1 MSNKLQAVR
10 GMPDLLPKDI
20 GYWQE
25 LEAQLINMA
34 NAYGY
39 EEIRFPIVEKTALFK
54 RSIGEVTDIVQKE
67 MYTFEDRNGDSLSLR
82 PEGTAPCVRAC
93 IEHALL
99 DRQTQRLWYMGP
111 MFRHERPQKG
121 RYRQFYQFGIE
132 AFGFSDIDIEIE
144 LILMTADLW
153 QRLGLSD
160 HVHLEINTIG
170 TLEERQSYKQVLQ
183 AFFEKHFDKL
193 DEEHRQRVVANP
205 LRLLDSKNEVVKAIS
220 KDAPSFLEEMSED
233 SRSRFER
240 VLEVLDTCGINYI
253 VNPCLV
259 RGLDYYSHTV
269 FEWVTTDLGAQGT
282 VCAGGRYDSL
292 VKQCGGRD
300 VPAVGFAMGLER
312 LVLLLSQHYPDK
324 AKTHHTCDIYVV
336 VDSALAFS
344 MVFPLLK
351 QLRDCL
357 PDMRVRANMGGGSFK
372 NQFKKADKSGAR
384 FAIVIGEQE
393 RQNGQLTLEYLRE
406 DKDRE
411 TNSLDKIT
419 SLIRECCAGE
429 NI

>member
-20 GYWQE
+20 GYWQQ
-25 LEAQLINMA
+25 LEAQLLNMA
-34 NAYGY
+34 NSYGY

-67 MYTFEDRNGDSLSLR
+67 MYTFEDRNGESLSLR

-144 LILMTADLW
+144 LLLMTADLW
-153 QRLGLSD
+153 HRLGLS
-160 HVHLEINTIG
+160 HQVHLEINTIG
-170 TLEERQSYKQVLQ
+170 TAEERQTYRGALQ
-183 AFFEKHFDKL
+183 SFFEKHFDAL
-193 DEEHRQRVVANP
+193 DEEHRQRVATNP
-205 LRLLDSKNEVVKAIS
+205 LRLLDSKNETVKAIA
-220 KDAPSFLEEMSED
+220 KQAPSFLEEMSED

-240 VLEVLDTCGINYI
+240 VLAVLDACGISYTI
-253 VNPCLV
+253 NPCLV

-269 FEWVTTDLGAQGT
+269 FEWVTRDLGAQGT

-312 LVLLLSQHYPDK
+312 LVLLLSQQDNDT
-324 AKTHHTCDIYVV
+324 ALINNTCDIYVV
-336 VDSALAFS
+336 IDSALAFETI
-344 MVFPLLK
+344 FPVME
-351 QLRDCL
+351 QIRQAL
-357 PDMRVRANMGGGSFK
+357 PGMRVRANMGGGSFK
-372 NQFKKADKSGAR
+372 SQFKKADKSGAR
-384 FAIVIGEQE
+384 FAIVVGEQE
-393 RQNGQLTLEYLRE
+393 READKLTLEYLRE
-406 DKDRE
+406 DKDRQ
-411 TNSLDKIT
+411 TDSLHVIT
-419 SLIRECCAGE
+419 SLIREFCAGE